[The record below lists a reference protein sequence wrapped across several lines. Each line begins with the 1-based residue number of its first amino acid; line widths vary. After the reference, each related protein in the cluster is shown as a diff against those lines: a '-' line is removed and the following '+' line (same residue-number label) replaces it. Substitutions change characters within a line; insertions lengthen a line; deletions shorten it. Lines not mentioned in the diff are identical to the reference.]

1 MTAILS
7 KPGVNADVYG
17 KVLCMDKILIVEDD
31 NNINQMIYETFSRAG
46 YSCVSAFSGTEAL
59 LRAESGEF
67 CLIILDLML
76 PGMPGDEVLKNI
88 RKKSSV
94 PVIVLSAKDEL
105 DTKVDLLTL
114 GANDYMTKPFE
125 LKELEARVLVQ
136 LRDNKKEDA
145 GGVMEFNNLKYDL
158 QKKQVSING
167 KNIPFTVHE
176 LKIIELLLRH
186 PGQVFSK
193 NEIYEYA
200 WEDYYIGEDKTIN
213 VHISNI
219 RQKIKKV
226 TDTEYIE
233 TVWGLGFKLA
243 DA

>member
-1 MTAILS
+1 ME
-7 KPGVNADVYG
+7 
-17 KVLCMDKILIVEDD
+17 KILIVEDD
-31 NNINQMIYETFSRAG
+31 SNINQMLYETFTKAG
-46 YSCVSAFSGTEAL
+46 YSCTSAFSGTEAL
-59 LRAESGEF
+59 LRAESGDF
-67 CLIILDLML
+67 GLIILDLML

-125 LKELEARVLVQ
+125 LKELEARAHVQ
-136 LRDNKKEDA
+136 LRDNKTGH
-145 GGVMEFNNLKYDL
+145 GGGIIEFNQLKYDM
-158 QKKQVSING
+158 QKKQVSIG
-167 KNIPFTVHE
+167 GENIPLTVHE
-176 LKIIELLLRH
+176 LKILELLLRY

-200 WEDYYIGEDKTIN
+200 WDDYYIGEDKTIN

-243 DA
+243 SL

>member
-1 MTAILS
+1 ME
-7 KPGVNADVYG
+7 
-17 KVLCMDKILIVEDD
+17 KILIVEDD
-31 NNINQMIYETFSRAG
+31 NNINQMIYETLSKEG
-46 YSCVSAFSGTEAL
+46 YNCTSAFSGTEAL
-59 LRAESGEF
+59 LHAGSCQFG
-67 CLIILDLML
+67 LIILDLML
-76 PGMPGDEVLKNI
+76 PGLPGDEVLKSI
-88 RKKSSV
+88 RKNSNV

-114 GANDYMTKPFE
+114 GANDYMVKPFE
-125 LKELEARVLVQ
+125 LKELKARVLVQ
-136 LRDNKKEDA
+136 LRDNKMDNKDSMI
-145 GGVMEFNNLKYDL
+145 MEFNNLKYDM

-200 WEDYYIGEDKTIN
+200 WDDYYIGEDKTIN

-226 TDTEYIE
+226 TDIEYIE

-243 DA
+243 TV

>member
-1 MTAILS
+1 
-7 KPGVNADVYG
+7 
-17 KVLCMDKILIVEDD
+17 MDKILIVEDD
-31 NNINQMIYETFSRAG
+31 NNINQMIYETLSNEG
-46 YSCVSAFSGTEAL
+46 YNCTSAFSGTEAL
-59 LRAESGEF
+59 LHAESCQFG
-67 CLIILDLML
+67 LIILDLML
-76 PGMPGDEVLKNI
+76 PGLPGDEVLKSI
-88 RKKSSV
+88 RKNSNV

-114 GANDYMTKPFE
+114 GANDYMVKPFE
-125 LKELEARVLVQ
+125 LKELKARVLVQ
-136 LRDNKKEDA
+136 LRDNKMDNKDSMI
-145 GGVMEFNNLKYDL
+145 MEFNNLKYDM

-200 WEDYYIGEDKTIN
+200 WDDYYIGEDKTIN

-226 TDTEYIE
+226 TDIEYIE

-243 DA
+243 TA

>member
-1 MTAILS
+1 ME
-7 KPGVNADVYG
+7 
-17 KVLCMDKILIVEDD
+17 KILIVEDD
-31 NNINQMIYETFSRAG
+31 NNINQMVYETFTKAG
-46 YSCVSAFSGTEAL
+46 YSCTSAFSGTEAL

-67 CLIILDLML
+67 GLIILDLML
-76 PGMPGDEVLKNI
+76 PGMSGDEVLKNI

-125 LKELEARVLVQ
+125 LNELEARALVQ
-136 LRDNKKEDA
+136 LRDNKTGHS
-145 GGVMEFNNLKYDL
+145 GGIIEFKQLKYDI
-158 QKKQVSING
+158 QKKQVSISG
-167 KNIPFTVHE
+167 ENIPLTVHE
-176 LKIIELLLRH
+176 LKIMELLLRH

-200 WEDYYIGEDKTIN
+200 WDDYYIGEDKTIN

-243 DA
+243 SL

>member
-1 MTAILS
+1 ME
-7 KPGVNADVYG
+7 
-17 KVLCMDKILIVEDD
+17 KILIVEDD
-31 NNINQMIYETFSRAG
+31 NNINQRIYETFTRAG
-46 YSCVSAFSGTEAL
+46 YSCSSAYSGTEAL
-59 LRAESGEF
+59 LRIESGEVG
-67 CLIILDLML
+67 LIMLNLML
-76 PGMPGDEVLKNI
+76 PGMSGDEVLKNI
-88 RKKSSV
+88 RKKSGV

-125 LKELEARVLVQ
+125 LKELEARALVQ
-136 LRDNKKEDA
+136 LRDNKTTHDGEII
-145 GGVMEFNNLKYDL
+145 EFNQLKYDI

-167 KNIPFTVHE
+167 KNIQLTVHE
-176 LKIIELLLRH
+176 LKILELLLRH

-200 WEDYYIGEDKTIN
+200 WDDYYIGEDKTIN

-226 TDTEYIE
+226 TDSEYIE

-243 DA
+243 SL

>member
-1 MTAILS
+1 ME
-7 KPGVNADVYG
+7 
-17 KVLCMDKILIVEDD
+17 KILIVEDD
-31 NNINQMIYETFSRAG
+31 NNINQMVYETFTKAG
-46 YSCVSAFSGTEAL
+46 YSCTSAFSGTEAL

-67 CLIILDLML
+67 GLIILDLML
-76 PGMPGDEVLKNI
+76 PGMSGDEVLKNI

-125 LKELEARVLVQ
+125 LKELEARALVQ
-136 LRDNKKEDA
+136 LRDNKTGHS
-145 GGVMEFNNLKYDL
+145 GGIIGFKQLKYDM
-158 QKKQVSING
+158 QKKQVSIG
-167 KNIPFTVHE
+167 GENIPLTVHE
-176 LKIIELLLRH
+176 LKIMELLLRH

-200 WEDYYIGEDKTIN
+200 WDDYYIGEDKTIN

-226 TDTEYIE
+226 TDIEYIE
-233 TVWGLGFKLA
+233 TVWGLGFKLTSL
-243 DA
+243 

>member
-1 MTAILS
+1 
-7 KPGVNADVYG
+7 
-17 KVLCMDKILIVEDD
+17 MDKILIVEDD
-31 NNINQMIYETFSRAG
+31 NNINQMIYETLSKEG
-46 YSCVSAFSGTEAL
+46 YNCTSAFSGTEAL
-59 LRAESGEF
+59 LHAGSCQFG
-67 CLIILDLML
+67 LIILDLML
-76 PGMPGDEVLKNI
+76 PGLPGDEVLKSI
-88 RKKSSV
+88 RKNSNV

-114 GANDYMTKPFE
+114 GANDYMVKPFE
-125 LKELEARVLVQ
+125 LKELKARVLVQ
-136 LRDNKKEDA
+136 LRDNKMDNKDSMI
-145 GGVMEFNNLKYDL
+145 MEFNNLKYDM
-158 QKKQVSING
+158 QKKQVSIDG

-200 WEDYYIGEDKTIN
+200 WDDYYIGEDKTIN

-243 DA
+243 TA

>member
-1 MTAILS
+1 
-7 KPGVNADVYG
+7 
-17 KVLCMDKILIVEDD
+17 
-31 NNINQMIYETFSRAG
+31 
-46 YSCVSAFSGTEAL
+46 
-59 LRAESGEF
+59 
-67 CLIILDLML
+67 ML
-76 PGMPGDEVLKNI
+76 PGMSGDEVLKNI
-88 RKKSSV
+88 RKKSGV

-125 LKELEARVLVQ
+125 LKELEARALVQ
-136 LRDNKKEDA
+136 LRDNKTTHDGEII
-145 GGVMEFNNLKYDL
+145 EFNQLKYDI

-167 KNIPFTVHE
+167 KNIPLTVHE
-176 LKIIELLLRH
+176 LKILELLLRH

-200 WEDYYIGEDKTIN
+200 WDDYYIGEDKTIN

-226 TDTEYIE
+226 TDSEYIE

-243 DA
+243 SL

>member
-1 MTAILS
+1 ME
-7 KPGVNADVYG
+7 
-17 KVLCMDKILIVEDD
+17 KILIVEDD
-31 NNINQMIYETFSRAG
+31 NNINQMIYETFTKAG
-46 YSCVSAFSGTEAL
+46 YSCTSAYSGTEAL
-59 LRAESGEF
+59 LRIESGEF
-67 CLIILDLML
+67 GLIILDLML
-76 PGMPGDEVLKNI
+76 PGMSGDEVLKNI
-88 RKKSSV
+88 RKKSGV

-125 LKELEARVLVQ
+125 LKELEARALVQ
-136 LRDNKKEDA
+136 LRDNKTTHDGEII
-145 GGVMEFNNLKYDL
+145 EFNQLKYDI

-167 KNIPFTVHE
+167 KNIPLTVHE
-176 LKIIELLLRH
+176 LKILELLLRH

-200 WEDYYIGEDKTIN
+200 WDDYYIGEDKTIN

-226 TDTEYIE
+226 TDAEYIE

-243 DA
+243 SL

>member
-1 MTAILS
+1 ME
-7 KPGVNADVYG
+7 
-17 KVLCMDKILIVEDD
+17 KILIVEDD
-31 NNINQMIYETFSRAG
+31 NNINQMIYETLSNEG
-46 YSCVSAFSGTEAL
+46 YNCTSAFSGTEAL
-59 LRAESGEF
+59 LHARSCQFG
-67 CLIILDLML
+67 LIILDLML
-76 PGMPGDEVLKNI
+76 PGLPGDEVLKSI
-88 RKKSSV
+88 RKNSNV

-114 GANDYMTKPFE
+114 GANDYMVKPFE
-125 LKELEARVLVQ
+125 LKELKARVLVQ
-136 LRDNKKEDA
+136 LRDNKMDNKDSMI
-145 GGVMEFNNLKYDL
+145 MEFNNLKYDM

-200 WEDYYIGEDKTIN
+200 WDDYYIGEDKTIN

-226 TDTEYIE
+226 TDIEYIE

-243 DA
+243 TV